1 MIDFLKNIMLK
12 KLNSFIKNYLQKLP
26 VPGFSGMS
34 LYELLKLYW
43 DGIIHGFI
51 TVRAGAIAYSFFM
64 AIFPF
69 LLFTMTLI
77 PLVPIDGF
85 QSDFIAFIHDIVPA
99 KTFDV
104 IDNIIYDI
112 ATKPKK
118 GLMSF
123 SIILSVLFMANGVN
137 AILTGFE
144 ESVHKII
151 DRRHVV
157 KQYFVALGISL
168 LLVSILFITVIGII
182 YFEII
187 IVYNLQKHG
196 FIQDYNFWTVWG
208 KNLFYVLM
216 ILISVS
222 VLYYFG
228 TKEGKKLRF
237 ISPGSIMTT
246 FLAIISFYLFRFYI
260 DNFARYNQLYGSIGA
275 FLIILL
281 MIWLNA
287 LILLLGHEL
296 NMAILKLKNT
306 NQNTLEQSLS

>member
-1 MIDFLKNIMLK
+1 MQLI
-12 KLNSFIKNYLQKLP
+12 SQRIKNSLQQLP

-34 LYELLKLYW
+34 LYELLRLYW
-43 DGIIHGFI
+43 EGIINGFI

-64 AIFPF
+64 ALFPF
-69 LLFTMTLI
+69 LLFTLSLI
-77 PLVPIDGF
+77 PLVPIEGF
-85 QSDFIAFIHDIVPA
+85 QNDFIAFIHDILPT

-123 SIILSVLFMANGVN
+123 SILLSVLFMANGIN

-151 DRRHVV
+151 DRRNIF
-157 KQYFVALGISL
+157 KQYLIALGLSL
-168 LLVSILFITVIGII
+168 VLVSILFITVIAVI

-187 IVYNLQKHG
+187 VVYNLKKHG
-196 FIQDYNFWTVWG
+196 IISDYNFWVSWG
-208 KNLFYVLM
+208 KNLFYITM

-222 VLYYFG
+222 LLYYFG
-228 TKEGKKLRF
+228 TKEGKELRF
-237 ISPGSIMTT
+237 ISPGSMMTT
-246 FLAIISFYLFRFYI
+246 LLVIVSFFLFRFYI
-260 DNFARYNQLYGSIGA
+260 DHFARYNQLYGSIGA

-281 MIWLNA
+281 MIWLNS

-296 NMAILKLKNT
+296 NMAILKYRNK
-306 NQNTLEQSLS
+306 QHSDI

>member
-1 MIDFLKNIMLK
+1 MIENIK
-12 KLNSFIKNYLQKLP
+12 ITAKQYLRKMP

-34 LYELLKLYW
+34 LYDLLKLYW
-43 DGIIHGFI
+43 DGIINGFI

-69 LLFTMTLI
+69 LLFTLT
-77 PLVPIDGF
+77 LVPMVPIEGF
-85 QSDFIAFIHDIVPA
+85 QADFIAFFHDILPP

-104 IDNIIYDI
+104 FDNVIMDI
-112 ATKPKK
+112 ATRPKK

-123 SIILSVLFMANGVN
+123 SIVLSILFMANGVN

-144 ESVHKII
+144 ESVHKFI
-151 DRRHVV
+151 DRRNMFR
-157 KQYFVALGISL
+157 QYLIALGLSL
-168 LLVSILFITVIGII
+168 LLVGILFITVISII

-187 IVYNLQKHG
+187 VVYNLKKHG
-196 FIQDYNFWTVWG
+196 IIQDYDFWVVWG
-208 KNLFYVLM
+208 KNLYYLLM
-216 ILISVS
+216 ILFSISI
-222 VLYYFG
+222 LYYFG

-246 FLAIISFYLFRFYI
+246 LLAVISFFLFRFYI
-260 DNFARYNQLYGSIGA
+260 DRFARYNQLYGSIGA

-296 NMAILKLKNT
+296 NMAIVKLKDT
-306 NQNTLEQSLS
+306 AAPSEKLKVES